1 MKPTLVIRE
10 LASPNEFLESME
22 VSQDAWDFAP
32 KMVSPAPDLVA
43 GAHAG
48 GLMAGAFEGKR
59 MLGFVFGIP
68 RVNLGEPCQH
78 SHLLAVRREAQGR
91 GLSTLLKLFQR
102 SWCLDHGIRLVTWT
116 YDPFLLKNASLNLG
130 KLRARARRLLPN
142 FYGEMGGI
150 YGHLPSDR
158 FEVSWRLDD
167 GDVERAAAGDPTLK
181 RPDLEGV
188 PVFRPRS
195 EKNPPRV
202 LLPFPAG
209 APETYKTDPEGALK
223 ARRVFAKG
231 AHALFSAGYEA
242 IGVGARADGPA
253 YLFKKRGRVS

>member
-10 LASPNEFLESME
+10 LANPNEVIETMD
-22 VSQDAWDFAP
+22 VSEDAWGFAP
-32 KMVSPAPDLVA
+32 RMVSPAPDLVA

-48 GLMAGAFEGKR
+48 GLLAGAFEGKR

-68 RVNLGEPCQH
+68 RVNAGEPCQH

-102 SWCLDHGIRLVTWT
+102 SWCLDRGIRLVTWT
-116 YDPFLLKNASLNLG
+116 YDPFLLKNARLNVG
-130 KLRARARRLLPN
+130 KLRGRVRQILPN

-158 FEVSWRLDD
+158 FEVHWRLDD
-167 GDVERAAAGDPTLK
+167 RDVERAAAGDSTLREPK
-181 RPDLEGV
+181 LEGV
-188 PVFRPRS
+188 PVFRLRS
-195 EKNPPRV
+195 SSNPSRV

-209 APETYKTDPEGALK
+209 APETYKTDPDGATK
-223 ARRVFAKG
+223 ARRVFFREAS
-231 AHALFSAGYEA
+231 ALFQAGYEG
-242 IGVGARADGPA
+242 IFVGVRTDGPC
-253 YLFKKRGRVS
+253 YLFRRR

>member
-1 MKPTLVIRE
+1 MLVIRE
-10 LASPNEFLESME
+10 LASPKEFLEAMD
-22 VSQDAWDFAP
+22 VSEDAWGFAP
-32 KMVSPAPDLVA
+32 RMISPAPDLVA

-48 GLMAGAFEGKR
+48 GLMAGAFEGR
-59 MLGFVFGIP
+59 QMLGFVFGIP

-116 YDPFLLKNASLNLG
+116 YDPFLLKNARLNIG
-130 KLRARARRLLPN
+130 KLRARAVRLLPN

-158 FEVSWRLDD
+158 FEVNWRLDD
-167 GDVERAAAGDPTLK
+167 RDVERSASGDRSLREPE
-181 RPDLEGV
+181 LEGV
-188 PVFRPRS
+188 PIFRPRAES
-195 EKNPPRV
+195 NPSRV
-202 LLPFPAG
+202 VLPFPGG
-209 APETYKTDPEGALK
+209 APETYKTDPEGATK

-231 AHALFSAGYEA
+231 ANALFAAGYEG
-242 IGVGARADGPA
+242 IGVGVRSDGPC
-253 YLFKKRGRVS
+253 YLFKKR